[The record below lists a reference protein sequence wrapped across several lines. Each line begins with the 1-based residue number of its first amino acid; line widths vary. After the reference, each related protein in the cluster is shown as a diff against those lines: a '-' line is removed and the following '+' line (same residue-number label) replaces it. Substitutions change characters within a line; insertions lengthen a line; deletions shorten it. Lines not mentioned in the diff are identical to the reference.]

1 MKKISIDKSVFE
13 LTDQYP
19 ELIEILYEQGF
30 LGVKNPVMR
39 NTLGRITTLRQGI
52 KKQGKNLEELIR
64 ILKEKGFE
72 VEI

>member
-1 MKKISIDKSVFE
+1 MKKISIDKSIFE

-19 ELIEILYEQGF
+19 ELIEILYERGF